1 MQLFCLNRSE
11 MLQSLIFVAVIACI
25 HSATIGDGQT
35 SLISGRAVDY
45 RLGSCNIDGRNYASE
60 TSVPRDHPCHYC
72 ICFAGKIECYW
83 KQCGNIPDGC
93 QVMAFEETCNPSL
106 YVCTID
112 ERARDEPLATR
123 TDRKTV
129 PVAQDPAVSIPTPI
143 TTLSR
148 APVDVITEPADYLLP
163 PPLPLAL
170 QNRPSLQRGRSKGNV
185 IRQVDSYPSQFGLR
199 MRQKMRFRRDVS
211 TQLRNTLPFS
221 IEEPFPLQ
229 FDRDFVVQLDRQ
241 IRSRRSINAS
251 AAHNHHQPV
260 DRGCTI
266 LGVRYHLGD
275 VVGIATDVCQEC
287 RCAAQSLY
295 CSPKCCFKAAAF
307 QINEQVIRSYEDTP
321 AVNPNDPAVQH
332 PLHFVQSEFS

>member
-1 MQLFCLNRSE
+1 
-11 MLQSLIFVAVIACI
+11 MLKLLICSTVIACI

-35 SLISGRAVDY
+35 SLISGKAVDY
-45 RLGSCNIDGRNYASE
+45 RLGSCTIDGRSYASE

-72 ICFAGKIECYW
+72 ICFAGKIECFW
-83 KQCGNIPDGC
+83 KQCGNIPVGC
-93 QVMAFEETCNPSL
+93 QLMAFEETCNPSL

-112 ERARDEPLATR
+112 EEARDAPLPTR
-123 TDRKTV
+123 TNGRIV
-129 PVAQDPAVSIPTPI
+129 PETETPAISTSTPKA
-143 TTLSR
+143 TLPRSQ
-148 APVDVITEPADYLLP
+148 ADLIEEPVDYLQP

-170 QNRPSLQRGRSKGNV
+170 QNRPSLQRGRSKVNT

-199 MRQKMRFRRDVS
+199 MRQKMRFRRHNS
-211 TQLRNTLPFS
+211 MGLHNTLPFS

-229 FDRDFVVQLDRQ
+229 FGRDFVVQLDRQ
-241 IRSRRSINAS
+241 IRSRRAINAS
-251 AAHNHHQPV
+251 AVHNHHNEPV

-295 CSPKCCFKAAAF
+295 CSPKCCFKAAPF
-307 QINEQVIRSYEDTP
+307 QINEQLIRSYEDTP
-321 AVNPNDPAVQH
+321 ASNTNDPVVQH
-332 PLHFVQSEFS
+332 PLHFVQSEFT

>member
-1 MQLFCLNRSE
+1 
-11 MLQSLIFVAVIACI
+11 MLKPLIFAAAIACI

-45 RLGSCNIDGRNYASE
+45 RLGSCTIDGRNYASE

-72 ICFAGKIECYW
+72 ICFAGKIECFW

-93 QVMAFEETCNPSL
+93 QLMAFEQTCNPSL

-112 ERARDEPLATR
+112 EKARDAPLAARADLT
-123 TDRKTV
+123 TI
-129 PVAQDPAVSIPTPI
+129 PVTQEPATSIPTQI
-143 TTLSR
+143 TSIR
-148 APVDVITEPADYLLP
+148 RPQADVITEPVDYLEP

-170 QNRPSLQRGRSKGNV
+170 QNRPNLQRGRSKVNT
-185 IRQVDSYPSQFGLR
+185 IRQTDSYPSQFGLR
-199 MRQKMRFRRDVS
+199 MRQKMRFRRDTS
-211 TQLRNTLPFS
+211 MKQHNILPLS

-229 FDRDFVVQLDRQ
+229 FNRNFVVQLDRQ
-241 IRSRRSINAS
+241 IRSRRAINSS
-251 AAHNHHQPV
+251 AAHNHHHQPV

-266 LGVRYHLGD
+266 LGVRYDLGD

-295 CSPKCCFKAAAF
+295 CSPKCCFKAAPF
-307 QINEQVIRSYEDTP
+307 QISEQLIRSYENTSSGD
-321 AVNPNDPAVQH
+321 PNDPAVQH
-332 PLHFVQSEFS
+332 PLHFVQSE